1 MTNSYKKFTEINLLF
16 SFSLALVGSILS
28 PYIKS
33 LGFSAWQ
40 VSLMFSVFPFVN
52 IVFLPL
58 FGRLA
63 DSLSK
68 RLVIWLG
75 IWLEIVALV
84 LYLFPVNWYL
94 VVGARL
100 FDALAASLVSL
111 LILAKIEDGIKDN
124 KKRGSKTGAY
134 LSWGYIGELVG
145 PLLGAF
151 LADFFFVRFP
161 FLVAIAILIGLL
173 FYVWQGEFSEVKKYK
188 IKLSELSWLE
198 EIKIFLKERKLRG
211 MAIMGMVMHATNP
224 AMKVFL
230 PIIIISEMGMTYQA
244 IGTAMFVY
252 GIVHLAQGLFG
263 RLSDKWGYD
272 RMVIIGTL
280 LVAIS
285 LSLISISSS
294 YYFLLL
300 LLFVQGIGTSM
311 WNVSAWSLMSE
322 VGEQKKIEAQVLTSY
337 YSLAKIGA
345 LASFLVSSFLVKQL
359 GVDII
364 FVVNGILI
372 VIGVILA
379 WPLLKSSNNFK
390 FKY

>member
-1 MTNSYKKFTEINLLF
+1 M
-16 SFSLALVGSILS
+16 
-28 PYIKS
+28 
-33 LGFSAWQ
+33 
-40 VSLMFSVFPFVN
+40 
-52 IVFLPL
+52 
-58 FGRLA
+58 FGRVA
-63 DSLSK
+63 DSLNK

-75 IWLEIVALV
+75 IWLEIVALA

-111 LILAKIEDGIKDN
+111 LILAKIEDGIQDN

-211 MAIMGMVMHATNP
+211 MAVMGMVMHATNP

-272 RMVIIGTL
+272 RMVVIGTL

-300 LLFVQGIGTSM
+300 LLFVQGIGTSI